1 VGDRWRTGR
10 VEAFSD
16 GVFAIAITLLILE
29 VGVPEAAFDNLWHG
43 IADQWPAYLAYAT
56 SFLTIGGIWLAHH
69 DIFRRLQFAN
79 QRVMLINLLLL
90 MAVAFLPFPTKLMAE
105 AIHETDAARAA
116 AIFYGGSLLVISL
129 LVGTLWGAI
138 AHDRHLLKPDVSE
151 EEITALLIATTPNYG
166 FYVAVIILAIFAPK
180 VAVFGYLVVAI
191 FTLLRARGDKTL
203 ATTASA

>member
-1 VGDRWRTGR
+1 
-10 VEAFSD
+10 
-16 GVFAIAITLLILE
+16 
-29 VGVPEAAFDNLWHG
+29 
-43 IADQWPAYLAYAT
+43 
-56 SFLTIGGIWLAHH
+56 
-69 DIFRRLQFAN
+69 
-79 QRVMLINLLLL
+79 M
-90 MAVAFLPFPTKLMAE
+90 
-105 AIHETDAARAA
+105 
-116 AIFYGGSLLVISL
+116 
-129 LVGTLWGAI
+129 GAI